1 MINSW
6 KSFIYIIVFS
16 ITLSIQASE
25 IGPRVRLFKISS
37 VEVQGL
43 KKVEKEAVLDKL
55 RSRAGLT
62 LTNETLFD
70 DIKTIYNLKY
80 FESVE
85 AHQDGNKLIFKVVEK
100 PIIAK
105 IVFRGN
111 DEVDKDD
118 LSEGLKTREYS
129 ILDIN
134 SIQAD
139 VRQMEKTYEEKG
151 FYLANVS
158 YEIRQVDK
166 ENVHLVYN
174 ISEYDK
180 VRVKKVTFLGL
191 TAFAEEEVKS
201 IMETREESLF
211 SFLSGS
217 GNFKEL
223 NFKTD
228 IERIKYFYST
238 KGYLQV
244 NVAVPEVTVSED
256 KKWVFITVKIKE
268 GPKFDVRD
276 VYFQGELLFTEDELR
291 EKTKLKAGEVYSEEL
306 LRRDIQTLTE
316 SYQDLGY
323 AFANVIRNIQLV
335 PGENRVDIQ
344 YSFEKGKLAKFGRIS
359 VTGNTKTRD
368 KVIRRELKIHEGG
381 KYSGSGLRESKE
393 NVNRLGFFEPG
404 SVIFNTVSSPGQD
417 DVLDVEISVK
427 EKSTGQISLGAG
439 YSTATGGFFQA
450 SISQNNFRGLG
461 QQLSF
466 STNIAKEQ
474 QNFSLSFTEPYFMD
488 SKWTLGGE
496 VFRTVDTQLDSYDY
510 KKHGFA
516 ARIGYPIFDYTRL
529 YTTYKLEETELT
541 DIKDPTVDENE
552 DGVTSS
558 VRLAVVKD
566 KRNNRFEP
574 TDGYYWNLATE
585 YAGLGGDKKWWKNEI
600 DLRYFYPVWKELV
613 FRSRFY
619 TGKIE
624 EKQGIPVPRNEKFS
638 LGGAR
643 NLRGYDIE
651 DIGPKES
658 VTYDH
663 DNDPGTPDKTES
675 FNIGAPFTAFT
686 TLELEHPLAKEAGLK
701 FVTFFDA
708 GTAKRLEDIDK
719 IYMDYGFGFRWFS
732 PIGVLRF
739 EWGVPINPDPDMNSG
754 TKFHFDIG
762 QLF

>member
-6 KSFIYIIVFS
+6 KSFIYIIVFT
-16 ITLSIQASE
+16 ITFNVVGNE
-25 IGPRVRLFKISS
+25 IGPSVRLFKISD
-37 VEVQGL
+37 VQIQGL

-55 RSRAGLT
+55 RARKGLT
-62 LTNETLFD
+62 LTNEILFD
-70 DIKTIYNLKY
+70 DIQTIYKLKY

-85 AHQDGNKLIFKVVEK
+85 AYQEGDKLIFKVIEK
-100 PIIAK
+100 PIVAK
-105 IVFRGN
+105 IIFKGN

-139 VRQMEKTYEEKG
+139 VRKMEKTYEEKG

-158 YEIRQVDK
+158 YEIKKVNN
-166 ENVHLVYN
+166 ENVHLVYH

-180 VRVKKVTFLGL
+180 VRVKKITFLGL
-191 TAFAEEEVKS
+191 TAFADEELKS

-228 IERIKYFYST
+228 IERLKYFYST

-276 VYFQGELLFTEDELR
+276 IYFQGELLFTEEELL
-291 EKTKLKAGEVYSEEL
+291 EKTELKAGEVYSEEL
-306 LRRDIQTLTE
+306 LRKDIQRLTE

-368 KVIRRELKIHEGG
+368 KVVRRELKIHEGG
-381 KYSGSGLRESKE
+381 KYSGTGLRESKE

-404 SVIFNTVSSPGQD
+404 SVIFNTVSAPGQD

-427 EKSTGQISLGAG
+427 EKSTGQISVGAG

-450 SISQNNFRGLG
+450 SVSQNNFRGLG

-466 STNIAKEQ
+466 STNLAKET

-496 VFRTVDTQLDSYDY
+496 VFKTVDTQLDSYDY

-516 ARIGYPIFDYTRL
+516 ARVGYPIFEYTRL
-529 YTTYKLEETELT
+529 YTTYKLEETILT
-541 DIKDPTVDENE
+541 DIKDQTVDPNE

-574 TDGYYWNLATE
+574 TDGYYWNIATE

-600 DLRYFYPVWKELV
+600 DIRYFYPVWKELV
-613 FRSRFY
+613 FRSRLY

-624 EKQGIPVPRNEKFS
+624 ERQGIPVPRNEKFS

-651 DIGPKES
+651 DIGPKRTAQNSDGVDE
-658 VTYDH
+658 
-663 DNDPGTPDKTES
+663 E

-708 GTAKRLEDIDK
+708 GTADDFESIDK

-739 EWGVPINPDPDMNSG
+739 EWGIPINPDEDMNGG

>member
-6 KSFIYIIVFS
+6 KSFIYLFFIS
-16 ITLSIQASE
+16 ITLNIFASE
-25 IGPRVRLFKISS
+25 IGPRVRYFKISN
-37 VEVQGL
+37 VEIQGL

-55 RSRAGLT
+55 RSRKDLV
-62 LTNETLFD
+62 LTNQILFE
-70 DIKTIYNLKY
+70 DIKTIYDLKY

-85 AHQDGNKLIFKVVEK
+85 AHQEGNKLIFKVVEK
-100 PIIAK
+100 PIVAK
-105 IVFRGN
+105 IIFQGN

-129 ILDIN
+129 ILDVN

-139 VRQMEKTYEEKG
+139 VRKMEKTYEEKG

-158 YEIRQVDK
+158 YEVKRVNN
-166 ENVHLVYN
+166 ENVHLIYH

-180 VRVKKVTFLGL
+180 VRVKKITFLGL
-191 TAFAEEEVKS
+191 TAFAPEEVQS

-291 EKTKLKAGEVYSEEL
+291 EKTKLRAGEVYSEEL
-306 LRRDIQTLTE
+306 LRKDIQALTE

-335 PGENRVDIQ
+335 PGENKVDVQ

-359 VTGNTKTRD
+359 ITGNSKTRD
-368 KVIRRELKIHEGG
+368 KVVRRELKIQEGG
-381 KYSGSGLRESKE
+381 KYSGTGLRESKE

-510 KKHGFA
+510 KKYGFA
-516 ARIGYPIFDYTRL
+516 ARIGYPIFEYTRL
-529 YTTYKLEETELT
+529 FTTYKLETTELT
-541 DIKDPTVDENE
+541 EIKDPTVDENE

-558 VRLAVVKD
+558 IRLAVVKD

-574 TDGYYWNLATE
+574 TDGYYWNIATE
-585 YAGLGGDKKWWKNEI
+585 YAGLGGDKEWWKNEI
-600 DLRYFYPVWKELV
+600 DLRYFYPVWNDLV

-624 EKQGIPVPRNEKFS
+624 DEGVPVPRNEKFS

-651 DIGPKES
+651 DIGPKET
-658 VTYDH
+658 VTYDD
-663 DNDPGTPDKTES
+663 DNDPGTPDVTET
-675 FNIGAPFTAFT
+675 FNTGAPFTIFT
-686 TLELEHPLAKEAGLK
+686 TLEFEHPLAKEAGLK

-708 GTAKRLEDIDK
+708 GTAKKLEDIDK

-739 EWGVPINPDPDMNSG
+739 EWGIPINPDPDMNAG